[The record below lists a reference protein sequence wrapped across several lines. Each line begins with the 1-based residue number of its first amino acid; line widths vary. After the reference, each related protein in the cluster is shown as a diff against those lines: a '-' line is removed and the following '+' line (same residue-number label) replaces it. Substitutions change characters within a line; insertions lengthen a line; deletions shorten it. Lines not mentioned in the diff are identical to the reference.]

1 MPHIDNAVVRHLAD
15 LARLQLTEVE
25 VEDLVSDLQVILSSI
40 AKISEVVGPDVAAT
54 TNPIPA
60 TNNFREDVY
69 NPAIHLTA
77 DEALSGAPER
87 EGNYFKV
94 PPIGE
99 PDA

>member
-1 MPHIDNAVVRHLAD
+1 M
-15 LARLQLTEVE
+15 E
-25 VEDLVSDLQVILSSI
+25 VEDLVGDLQVILSSI
-40 AKISEVVGPDVAAT
+40 AKISEVVGPDIEAT
-54 TNPIPA
+54 THPIPA
-60 TNNFREDVY
+60 TNVFREDVL
-69 NPAIHLTA
+69 NPAIRLTA